1 MNESGLNRAQTA
13 LALLVLV
20 IGTATCRDAP
30 SPTAS
35 LDRPSFIINGQPTG
49 DNSFS
54 NVGALLFDFDGN
66 GIITGDDALCSGS
79 LIAPRVFLTAAH
91 CVSFFPADAQLY
103 VSFNADLFASGLEVI
118 AATEFH
124 FDPGFG
130 HDLGDLHDVAV
141 VLLPAGSTTKI
152 QPLGLPRAGLP
163 RATPSAAR
171 RARTTGWTR
180 RRRGRS

>member
-1 MNESGLNRAQTA
+1 MNGSGLKRAQTA

-66 GIITGDDALCSGS
+66 GVITGRSEEHTSELRSPCNLVCRLLLEKKKKIKMTLQPMNSNRLVS
-79 LIAPRVFLTAAH
+79 VTRHT
-91 CVSFFPADAQLY
+91 CVN
-103 VSFNADLFASGLEVI
+103 VRCAS
-118 AATEFH
+118 T
-124 FDPGFG
+124 
-130 HDLGDLHDVAV
+130 
-141 VLLPAGSTTKI
+141 
-152 QPLGLPRAGLP
+152 
-163 RATPSAAR
+163 
-171 RARTTGWTR
+171 
-180 RRRGRS
+180 